1 MTLLYPILQSLR
13 GLATLAAI
21 GFNVIH
27 ALRTGH
33 AIYFSTDPR
42 QSRAEAPVTFWLTL
56 VLMILAGVPFGV
68 HDIQAGLTEL
78 LAR

>member
-1 MTLLYPILQSLR
+1 MTLLYPILQSLW
-13 GLATLAAI
+13 GLALLAAI

-42 QSRAEAPVTFWLTL
+42 LSRSKAPIKFWLTL
-56 VLMILAGVPFGV
+56 VLLILGGVRSV
-68 HDIQAGLTEL
+68 HDIQTGQTEL